1 MSLSSVDFL
10 SPEVTNTVSS
20 QLELTSL
27 PFPALFKLCAA
38 PGFHQAKLQQLGYE
52 VLSRAGNKTSKSMR
66 FITEYSSPG

>member
-10 SPEVTNTVSS
+10 APEVTNTVSS

-52 VLSRAGNKTSKSMR
+52 VLSRAGN
-66 FITEYSSPG
+66 